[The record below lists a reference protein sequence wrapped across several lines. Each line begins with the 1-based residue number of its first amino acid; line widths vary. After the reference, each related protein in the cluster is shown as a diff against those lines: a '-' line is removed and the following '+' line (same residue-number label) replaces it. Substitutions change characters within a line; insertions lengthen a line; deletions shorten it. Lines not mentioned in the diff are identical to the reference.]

1 MEKSYV
7 YRSVE
12 GLKVALIIFLALD
25 LLLNVVSAGSSW
37 MAIELLQ
44 RSFTE
49 EEAELNDIRE
59 GAIGL
64 SQLGVYV
71 VTAIVFCVW
80 IVRSQKNVWAFG
92 YPQEITPGWAV
103 GWFFIPIANLWK
115 PYQAMKALW
124 LSSVP
129 NRSHA
134 PLLPIW
140 WTFWILSSAIA
151 RVSFKTSMKAET
163 VEELISASQLQLA
176 NCVVDVP
183 LTALALG
190 IVINISRAQ
199 TATGQELSAPPPLPV
214 ARTAYPPTGSW

>member
-12 GLKVALIIFLALD
+12 GLKVALIILLALD

-49 EEAELNDIRE
+49 EEAELNDLRE

-64 SQLGVYV
+64 LQLGVYV
-71 VTAIVFCVW
+71 VTAVVFCVW

-140 WTFWILSSAIA
+140 WTFWVLSAFIG
-151 RVSFKTSMKAET
+151 RISFKTSMKAET
-163 VEELISASQLQLA
+163 VEELISASQIQLA
-176 NCVVDVP
+176 NCAVDVP

-190 IVINISRAQ
+190 MVINISRAQ
-199 TATGQELSAPPPLPV
+199 TATGRELGAPPPLPTDALV
-214 ARTAYPPTGSW
+214 YPAKSN

>member
-12 GLKVALIIFLALD
+12 GLKVALIVLLSLDMLA
-25 LLLNVVSAGSSW
+25 NVVSAGSSW
-37 MAIELLQ
+37 MMIELLQ
-44 RSFTE
+44 RAFTE
-49 EEAELNDIRE
+49 DEGELNDLRE

-64 SQLGVYV
+64 MQMAIYI
-71 VTAIVFCVW
+71 VTAVVFCVW
-80 IVRSQKNVWAFG
+80 IVRSHKNVWAFG
-92 YPQEITPGWAV
+92 GPQEVTPGWAV
-103 GWFFIPIANLWK
+103 GWFFVPIANLWK

-140 WTFWILSSAIA
+140 WTLWLLSNFMGRI
-151 RVSFKTSMKAET
+151 SFKTSMKAET

-176 NCVVDVP
+176 NCALDVP
-183 LTALALG
+183 LAALALG

-199 TATGQELSAPPPLPV
+199 TATAQQLSAPPPLEAVKP
-214 ARTAYPPTGSW
+214 AYPPTGSW

>member
-1 MEKSYV
+1 MEKSYI

-12 GLKVALIIFLALD
+12 GLKVALIVFLTLD
-25 LLLNVVSAGSSW
+25 LVLTILSAGSSW
-37 MAIELLQ
+37 MTIAMLQ
-44 RSFTE
+44 RPYTI
-49 EEAELNDIRE
+49 EEAELNDLRE

-64 SQLGVYV
+64 LHLGVYV

-80 IVRSQKNVWAFG
+80 IVRAQKNVWAFG

-103 GWFFIPIANLWK
+103 GWFFIPVANLWK

-129 NRSHA
+129 DRSHA

-140 WTFWILSSAIA
+140 WTFWLLSNFIG
-151 RVSFKTSMKAET
+151 RITFQTSMKADT
-163 VEELISASQLQLA
+163 VEALISSSQIHLASVA
-176 NCVVDVP
+176 VDVP

-190 IVINISRAQ
+190 MVINISRAQ
-199 TATGQELSAPPPLPV
+199 TATGQYLLAPPPLPLTTSSEH
-214 ARTAYPPTGSW
+214 A

>member
-12 GLKVALIIFLALD
+12 GLKVALIIFLTLD
-25 LLLNVVSAGSSW
+25 LLLNVLSAGSSW
-37 MAIELLQ
+37 MQIELLQ
-44 RSFTE
+44 RPYTE
-49 EEAELNDIRE
+49 EEGELNDLRE

-64 SQLGVYV
+64 IQLAVYV
-71 VTAIVFCVW
+71 VTAVVFCVW

-176 NCVVDVP
+176 NCAVDVP

-199 TATGQELSAPPPLPV
+199 TATAQQLSAPPPLEAVRP
-214 ARTAYPPTGSW
+214 AYPPTGSW